1 MGVFIGLMFGVG
13 LLTMWLA
20 VTATADPNSRAASS
34 GSVLTSIPRV
44 RSAALSA
51 LGCAMVALLA
61 TGLMVAAVM
70 AACLG
75 AAIPSLLRK
84 RKATRTV
91 AIRREAWPEVIDS
104 LVSGV
109 RAGMALPEAVA
120 SVGDRGPECLRSP
133 FQQFAD
139 DYRSTGR
146 FVESLTKLRDRLAD
160 PVADRIVEA
169 LLTARDI
176 GGTDLGQMLRTLADF
191 VRQDLR
197 LRGEAEARRSWTV
210 NGARLAVAAP
220 WLVLILLC
228 TRPDAAAAYQ
238 TALGMIVLA
247 TCAACCALA
256 YFLMTKIG
264 KLPVEQRVLL

>member
-1 MGVFIGLMFGVG
+1 VGVFVGLMFGLG

-20 VTATADPNSRAASS
+20 LTATSDPHRRT
-34 GSVLTSIPRV
+34 GSPGQTNPSIPHI
-44 RSAALSA
+44 RSAAFSA
-51 LGCAMVALLA
+51 VACAMVALLA

-75 AAIPSLLRK
+75 AALPSLVHR
-84 RKATRTV
+84 RKAARAV

-120 SVGDRGPECLRSP
+120 SVGDRGPECLRPP

-139 DYRSTGR
+139 DYRASGR
-146 FVESLTKLRDRLAD
+146 FVESLTKLRDRLED

-228 TRPDAAAAYQ
+228 TRPDAAQAYQ
-238 TALGMIVLA
+238 SALGMIVLA
-247 TCAACCALA
+247 SCAACCALA

-264 KLPVEQRVLL
+264 KLPAEERVLL